1 MTQTGLK
8 LLLDEMHSPIIAAAL
23 AEAGWDVIAVS
34 AEPSLRSA
42 SDAELLDHAATVGRV
57 LVTENIRDYM
67 PLVKGR
73 AVEGET
79 RPGLILTNPKRF
91 NRTSL
96 AYPGNVIAA
105 LQALLEAPPTQ
116 GQSWIWWL

>member
-1 MTQTGLK
+1 MNQTDIK
-8 LLLDEMHSPIIAAAL
+8 LLLDEMHTPIIAAAL
-23 AEAGWDVIAVS
+23 TEAGWDVIAVA

-42 SDAELLDHAATVGRV
+42 SDTELLDHAAAVGRV

-67 PLVKGR
+67 PLAKSR
-73 AVEGET
+73 AMEGEP

-105 LQALLEAPPTQ
+105 LRAFLESPPLQ

>member
-1 MTQTGLK
+1 M
-8 LLLDEMHSPIIAAAL
+8 
-23 AEAGWDVIAVS
+23 IAVA

-67 PLVKGR
+67 PLVHDR
-73 AVEGET
+73 VAEGEAH
-79 RPGLILTNPKRF
+79 PGLVLTNPKRF

-105 LQALLEAPPTQ
+105 LRAFLENPPVQ
-116 GQSWIWWL
+116 GRSWVWWL